1 MKPLLFL
8 GDALRTHI
16 YVDGLNL
23 YYGCLKG
30 TKFKWLDLV
39 ELFSV
44 ILPAEYDIQKV
55 NYFTAQVL
63 PRNGNPGVCHRQNA
77 YLRALEAQ
85 HPDKISIHYGY
96 FSENNKF
103 LRLVASPRE
112 KVEVIVTEEKRS
124 DVSLSTHL
132 LNDAWLDKY
141 DCAVLVSND
150 NDMAEALKLIRQYHP
165 KKQLWLIKPKKS
177 QYSGK
182 LQGPIEGQVNGEKL
196 IREILPGALKKSLLP
211 DPVLSE
217 KPISKPASW

>member
-1 MKPLLFL
+1 M
-8 GDALRTHI
+8 RTHI

-23 YYGCLKG
+23 YYGCLQG

-39 ELFSV
+39 KLFSV
-44 ILPAEYDIQKV
+44 ILPTEYDIQKI
-55 NYFTAQVL
+55 NYFTARVL
-63 PRNGNPGVCHRQNA
+63 PRNGDDGAYRRQND
-77 YLRALEAQ
+77 YLRALKAQ
-85 HPDKISIHYGY
+85 HPNKISIHYGY

-103 LRLVASPRE
+103 LRLKDPPHE

-132 LNDAWLDKY
+132 LNDAWLDRY

-182 LQGPIEGQVNGEKL
+182 LQGQIKRQKDGEKL
-196 IREILPGALKKSLLP
+196 IRKILPGALKKSQLP
-211 DPVLSE
+211 DRVRPK
-217 KPISKPASW
+217 KPILKPASW

>member
-1 MKPLLFL
+1 M
-8 GDALRTHI
+8 RTQI
-16 YVDGLNL
+16 YVDGLNF
-23 YYGCLKG
+23 YYGCLQG
-30 TKFKWLDLV
+30 TEFKWLDLV

-55 NYFTAQVL
+55 NYFTAKVL

-103 LRLVASPRE
+103 LRLKAPPHK

-165 KKQLWLIKPKKS
+165 EKQLWLIKPKKS

-182 LQGPIEGQVNGEKL
+182 LQGPIEEQVNGKKF
-196 IREILPGALKKSLLP
+196 IRAIYRSALKKSLLP
-211 DPVLSE
+211 DPVRPKKPIST
-217 KPISKPASW
+217 PISKPASW

>member
-1 MKPLLFL
+1 M
-8 GDALRTHI
+8 RTQI

-23 YYGCLKG
+23 YYGCLQR

-39 ELFSV
+39 KLFSV
-44 ILPAEYDIQKV
+44 ILPAKYDIQKI
-55 NYFTAQVL
+55 NYFTAKVL
-63 PRNGNPGVCHRQNA
+63 HRNGDEGAYRRQND
-77 YLRALEAQ
+77 YLRALKTQ

-96 FSENNKF
+96 FSENNKI
-103 LRLVASPRE
+103 LRLAASPRE

-165 KKQLWLIKPKKS
+165 EKQLWLIKPKKS
-177 QYSGK
+177 QSSGK
-182 LQGPIEGQVNGEKL
+182 LQGPIEGQVNGKKF
-196 IREILPGALKKSLLP
+196 IRAIYRSALKKSLLP

-217 KPISKPASW
+217 KPISTSISKPASW